1 MYKRYGILFQQ
12 FMKIKSITTLVA
24 FALFMQNT
32 AAQSG
37 KRSSYQQ
44 LARSIFKELIEINT
58 THVSGN
64 TTLAADAMAKRL
76 TAAGFDAS
84 DIQVVGPTAINKNLV
99 VRLRGSNK
107 MRPILFL
114 AHLDVVDAKR
124 EDWSFDPFTFRE
136 QDGYFYGRGTMDI
149 KDGAAILVAN
159 FIRLKQE
166 GYVPNRD
173 LILALTAGEEAGA
186 EYNGVEWLLKNQRS
200 LIDAEFC
207 INMDA
212 GDPQIKN
219 GKRINRTVQASEK
232 GPLNISLEVKNPG
245 GHSSQPT
252 KDNAIYRLA
261 NGLTRLAAYEFPV
274 QINEVTRAYFE
285 KMVKLETGRLAAD
298 MKAVAEN
305 PKDTAAISR
314 LQASPYYHALM
325 STTCVA
331 TTLEAGHA
339 INALPQTAKAI
350 VNCRVLPGTSEQEVL
365 ATIKSILAD
374 SQITVTPLNHL
385 ADNPASALT
394 PELMQPIKEVTN
406 KLWPEVVVLPVMEVG
421 YTDGRFL
428 RAAGMPTYGIS
439 GVFIDVDD
447 NRTHGKDERIGVKE
461 FYDGL
466 EYEYNLIKA
475 FSSSK

>member
-1 MYKRYGILFQQ
+1 
-12 FMKIKSITTLVA
+12 MKLKLITTLLA
-24 FALFMQNT
+24 FALFIQTT

-37 KRSSYQQ
+37 KLSSYEQ
-44 LARSIFKELIEINT
+44 LARSIFKELIETNT

-64 TTLAADAMAKRL
+64 TTLAAEAMANRL
-76 TAAGFDAS
+76 KAAGFDES
-84 DIQVVGPTAINKNLV
+84 DIQVVGPAAINKNLV
-99 VRLRGSNK
+99 VRLRGTNK
-107 MRPILFL
+107 KRPILFL
-114 AHLDVVDAKR
+114 AHLDVVEARR
-124 EDWSFDPFTFRE
+124 EDWSFDPFIFRE
-136 QDGYFYGRGTMDI
+136 EDGYFYGRGTMDI

-173 LILALTAGEEAGA
+173 LILALTAGEESGA
-186 EYNGVEWLLKNQRS
+186 DYNGMEWLLKNKRS
-200 LIDAEFC
+200 LIDGEFC

-219 GKRINRTVQASEK
+219 GKRINRTVQSSEK
-232 GPLNISLEVKNPG
+232 GPLNISLEVRNPG
-245 GHSSQPT
+245 GHSSLPT

-261 NGLTRLAAYEFPV
+261 NGITKIAAYDFPV
-274 QINEVTRAYFE
+274 HINEVTRAYFE
-285 KMVKLETGRLAAD
+285 KMAKLETGQLAAN
-298 MKAVAEN
+298 MKSIAEN

-331 TTLEAGHA
+331 TMLEAGHA

-350 VNCRVLPGTSEQEVL
+350 VNCRVLPGTSEEEVL
-365 ATIKSILAD
+365 ATIKSVLGD
-374 SQITVTPLNHL
+374 SQITVTASNHL
-385 ADNPASALT
+385 GDNPASALT
-394 PELMQPIKEVTN
+394 PELMQPVEEVTS
-406 KLWPEVVVLPVMEVG
+406 KLWPGVVVLPVMEVG
-421 YTDGRFL
+421 YTDGRYL

-466 EYEYNLIKA
+466 EYEYHLIRT
-475 FSSSK
+475 FSSSR